1 MSIVEKIGWA
11 TLIAI
16 LLAAS
21 HYFRGPLAEPM
32 PLAVLL
38 FPVGVNEMPEL
49 SSTNNRP
56 ARLLTG
62 TTPGTIY
69 PRLTGIRIG

>member
-1 MSIVEKIGWA
+1 MSLVESIGWA

-32 PLAVLL
+32 PLA
-38 FPVGVNEMPEL
+38 
-49 SSTNNRP
+49 
-56 ARLLTG
+56 ALTLDQRSD
-62 TTPGTIY
+62 THV
-69 PRLTGIRIG
+69 